1 MRKQSTQS
9 LASISITLETGVFVA
24 RAAVVGVVATVGGPV
39 LVVLVVVVVVVP
51 ELIKL
56 PAVEVEVSP
65 VNLVLL
71 AVVPKDLSTL
81 L

>member
-9 LASISITLETGVFVA
+9 LASISITLETGEFVA
-24 RAAVVGVVATVGGPV
+24 RAAVVGVVATLGGPV
-39 LVVLVVVVVVVP
+39 LVVVVVVVVP